1 VTNTDIF
8 GVKIPDSR
16 IAREITQLI
25 RDTESGVLF
34 HHSTRVYFI
43 SLASTSV
50 VKAAPRLVGQS
61 RGSLCRALLAIRLA
75 IGISHPH
82 LKQTTNIKK
91 KFQGHRWLRDIP
103 RAPAL
108 DRQEETHV
116 FSGRLSAKAAE
127 YERSGDQISEGKP
140 QIPQAS

>member
-1 VTNTDIF
+1 MTNTDIF

-82 LKQTTNIKK
+82 LRQTTNIKK

-108 DRQEETHV
+108 DRQE
-116 FSGRLSAKAAE
+116 
-127 YERSGDQISEGKP
+127 
-140 QIPQAS
+140 